1 MTFVYTYSGRSLLI
15 VRRLVNISGQ
25 SEVSNFYSKMSSN
38 QHVSC
43 REISVNTL
51 QSGGNTFCVRS
62 AVLDGLLHV
71 DVFVRSCV
79 LVV

>member
-25 SEVSNFYSKMSSN
+25 SEVSNFYSKISSN
-38 QHVSC
+38 QHVSY

-51 QSGGNTFCVRS
+51 Q
-62 AVLDGLLHV
+62 
-71 DVFVRSCV
+71 
-79 LVV
+79 

>member
-25 SEVSNFYSKMSSN
+25 SELSNFYSKMSSN
-38 QHVSC
+38 QHVSF

-62 AVLDGLLHV
+62 VLDGLLHV
-71 DVFVRSCV
+71 DVFVCSCV